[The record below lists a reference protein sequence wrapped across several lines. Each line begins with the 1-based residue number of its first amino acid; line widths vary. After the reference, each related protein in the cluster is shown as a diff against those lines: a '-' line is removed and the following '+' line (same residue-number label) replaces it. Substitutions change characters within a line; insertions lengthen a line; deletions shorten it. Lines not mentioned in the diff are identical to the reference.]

1 MGGGLAKSMQI
12 QTGRRGVKLKVDS
25 HLEKNVIP
33 YFLKYTQSD
42 NLPDIC

>member
-1 MGGGLAKSMQI
+1 MGGGLAKSIQI
-12 QTGRRGVKLKVDS
+12 QTRRRGVKLKVDS
-25 HLEKNVIP
+25 RLEKNVIP